1 MLDVGGKE
9 FIPSSSALI
18 RDNQRLQFCMWRANP
33 WIQLK
38 AERQIQH
45 LKELIRPLVCQAT
58 CPASPTPKL
67 SAALLSVDTSEASCW
82 KQRTRTCGQRSM
94 RSISLEPGR
103 LATPCS
109 TSLMPPAP
117 DCSGISTDWWRC
129 SASSSG
135 IAGQSACD
143 LPVNRLRRKVPAC
156 GPRRSDFQAGSPTH
170 SGAVY
175 WQKANRRRRP
185 SDVPQ

>member
-9 FIPSSSALI
+9 LIPSSSALI
-18 RDNQRLQFCMWRANP
+18 RDNQRRQFCMWRANS

-38 AERQIQH
+38 AEIQIQRS
-45 LKELIRPLVCQAT
+45 KELIRPLVCLAT
-58 CPASPTPKL
+58 CPASPTPRF
-67 SAALLSVDTSEASCW
+67 SAASLTVATSEASCW

-94 RSISLEPGR
+94 RSISLGPGR

-117 DCSGISTDWWRC
+117 DCSGISTDWWKC
-129 SASSSG
+129 CASSLG
-135 IAGQSACD
+135 IADRSTCD
-143 LPVNRLRRKVPAC
+143 LPVNRSRKRVPAC
-156 GPRRSDFQAGSPTH
+156 GPRRSDLQAGSPTY
-170 SGAVY
+170 SGAVH
-175 WQKANRRRRP
+175 WQKANPRRRP